1 MNSMGIALKRRDNA
15 PIVKHIYGGVLDI
28 ILNNQD
34 IPKSIEFLKTNL
46 NDLIGGKFP
55 LDSLVIS
62 KSLRAD
68 YKDPEKIAHKVLAE
82 RMGERDPGNKPMVND
97 RIPFVYV
104 QTPPVKKTVKI
115 LQGDR
120 IEHPD
125 YIRKN
130 NLKPDY
136 EFYITNQIMKPVL
149 QLYALTLE
157 TLPGYKKGQQYFK
170 DVETKLITEKAG
182 DMKKVKDRWH
192 DLREAEVQTLLFD
205 YILTKLANKKSGNR
219 EITEFFTKK

>member
-46 NDLIGGKFP
+46 NDLISGKFP
-55 LDSLVIS
+55 LESLVIS

-68 YKDPEKIAHKVLAE
+68 YKDPERIAHKVLAE

-104 QTPPVKKTVKI
+104 QTPPAKKSEKI

-125 YIRKN
+125 FIRKN

-157 TLPGYKKGQQYFK
+157 TLPGYKKGSQHFK
-170 DVETKLITEKAG
+170 DIETKLITEKAG

-192 DLREAEVQTLLFD
+192 DLREAEVQKLLFD